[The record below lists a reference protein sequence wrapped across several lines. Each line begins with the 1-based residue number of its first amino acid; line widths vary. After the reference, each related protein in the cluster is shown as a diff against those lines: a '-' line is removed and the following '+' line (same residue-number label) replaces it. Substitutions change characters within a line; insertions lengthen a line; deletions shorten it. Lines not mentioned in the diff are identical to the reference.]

1 MFHKFKSIS
10 LNTRMVSRYIE
21 EDFSRVTEGKC
32 GIVVLK
38 KSKIS
43 VHRCK
48 A

>member
-1 MFHKFKSIS
+1 
-10 LNTRMVSRYIE
+10 MVNRYIE

-32 GIVVLK
+32 GKVVLK

-43 VHRCK
+43 EQRSK